1 MAAQRVESIDLDLA
15 WWFSPFPFAC
25 LFVVA
30 SDTALDHFV
39 AEPIARHDEGSDAAQ
54 PKKNAPNATTIMIC
68 NQRGLMPSSIK
79 PNLVLRPQ
87 FGSGESFEWRGACA
101 PILLDR

>member
-15 WWFSPFPFAC
+15 WWFSPFPFAG

-39 AEPIARHDEGSDAAQ
+39 AEPVARHDEGDEVAAAEA
-54 PKKNAPNATTIMIC
+54 KRAERNHNAK
-68 NQRGLMPSSIK
+68 LEY
-79 PNLVLRPQ
+79 Q
-87 FGSGESFEWRGACA
+87 FAHWA
-101 PILLDR
+101 